1 MKETGI
7 LFTPENIR
15 AIRDGRKTQT
25 RRVCDAY
32 GEHLHF
38 GKKLNEWDLSSGPY
52 QLEEE
57 HFPVWHWRGNTPA
70 VIGQWAQ
77 DLQTDVDDNCTLPI
91 RNPYGQSG
99 DRLYVKEGII
109 VDSRTGELEGYYLDG
124 CRPTTRPYLKRLT
137 AMFMAKKYARTW
149 LELTDVRVERLQD
162 ISEDDSK
169 AEGAEW
175 IGPEIMY
182 PDEPLA
188 EYPYRRGY
196 QKLWDSINKVK
207 HPWSS
212 NPFVWVLE
220 FRVI

>member
-1 MKETGI
+1 
-7 LFTPENIR
+7 
-15 AIRDGRKTQT
+15 
-25 RRVCDAY
+25 
-32 GEHLHF
+32 
-38 GKKLNEWDLSSGPY
+38 
-52 QLEEE
+52 
-57 HFPVWHWRGNTPA
+57 
-70 VIGQWAQ
+70 
-77 DLQTDVDDNCTLPI
+77 
-91 RNPYGQSG
+91 
-99 DRLYVKEGII
+99 
-109 VDSRTGELEGYYLDG
+109 
-124 CRPTTRPYLKRLT
+124 
-137 AMFMAKKYARTW
+137 MFMAKKYARTW